1 MSLLT
6 PPSNQNRPTYSLAQL
21 CNCYLIY
28 LSIQFSFIIYITL
41 FQIESHQL
49 WLCSYQWNNGEIV
62 WFLTFSCILLYKHN
76 VINLNIY
83 SYFLTVTNVPHFSI
97 VINLPLAGVY
107 QRFCSEDT
115 TPSQINAKMN
125 SYRLSLCLLLT
136 AKDSLAMSVTNRMFH
151 WTTIC
156 QGDHHNG
163 KNFLQKLHI
172 FLKNIKILGKLHSA
186 AWPWSI
192 SWLPILFM

>member
-1 MSLLT
+1 M
-6 PPSNQNRPTYSLAQL
+6 
-21 CNCYLIY
+21 IY

-97 VINLPLAGVY
+97 VINLTLAGVY
-107 QRFCSEDT
+107 QRFCSKDT
-115 TPSQINAKMN
+115 TPSQI
-125 SYRLSLCLLLT
+125 LSLCLLQT
-136 AKDSLAMSVTNRMFH
+136 AKDSLAIGYVCDHWPSIDSLAMCVTSRLHNLMAALIWCFSQFLFNLPHSCYINFIKPPYIFSRESDSTIVNVRLSVS
-151 WTTIC
+151 
-156 QGDHHNG
+156 
-163 KNFLQKLHI
+163 LSI
-172 FLKNIKILGKLHSA
+172 F
-186 AWPWSI
+186 
-192 SWLPILFM
+192 